1 MYLIQ
6 KWGLR
11 YEKQHDLVPLFYD
24 VYKALKANNVKFPDP
39 PTNSEIKTGSSGGT
53 ESKAAV

>member
-1 MYLIQ
+1 M
-6 KWGLR
+6 
-11 YEKQHDLVPLFYD
+11 PLFYD

-39 PTNSEIKTGSSGGT
+39 PTNSEIKTGFSGGT